1 MPTTNNPVYPEHLR
15 TLYMDMLVAMRS
27 IKEMLKDGTLP
38 CMTFGICTNLDAVI
52 RCTRK
57 DDVLLVSIIRDK
69 LFSTW
74 PKFSGDTS
82 FPVPSDI
89 DYDCR
94 STYIRAT
101 NKWVG
106 KYGDL
111 RLELL
116 NHCIS
121 ELEKLCV

>member
-15 TLYMDMLVAMRS
+15 TLYIDMLVAMRS
-27 IKEMLKDGTLP
+27 MREMLKDGTLP
-38 CMTFGICTNLDAVI
+38 CPMFGICTNLGIVI

-57 DDVLLVSIIRDK
+57 GDGLLISIIRDK

-74 PKFSGDTS
+74 PKFSGDICY
-82 FPVPSDI
+82 PVPSDM
-89 DYDCR
+89 DYDCK
-94 STYIRAT
+94 STYIRAI

-111 RLELL
+111 RRELL
-116 NHCIS
+116 DHCIS
-121 ELEKLCV
+121 ELEKLCA